1 MRSNTNI
8 RKIVIWL
15 VVIAVVSLT
24 IAAIAF
30 FNTENYIVRFWDRSN
45 FEGNSIDEVKT
56 FDIDKVKTFDV
67 EQLKKIYIHSVS
79 SDVSVF
85 STDEE
90 DVKIHFYGSSTAG
103 SEKEL
108 PNLITN
114 LEGNKLKIE
123 IKYPKALLYYPKEL
137 FYNATVVLDVYIP
150 QDYTGNIN
158 IDTVSADVDMSGLD
172 LNDFKCKTV
181 SGDLRIESLGSDNL
195 TLHTTSGD
203 VDIVDFSGNLEAD
216 SVSGDIDV
224 EYRVFDNNVDI
235 KTISGKVKIDLPQ
248 YAEFHLKT
256 NTVSGEVVAKFP
268 ITIISFNKMN
278 QLEGTVGTGDNRIVV
293 DTVSGDIYINKF

>member
-24 IAAIAF
+24 IAAVAF

-56 FDIDKVKTFDV
+56 FDIDEVKTFGID
-67 EQLKKIYIHSVS
+67 QLKEIYIHSVS
-79 SDVSVF
+79 PDVSVF

-123 IKYPKALLYYPKEL
+123 IKYPKVL
-137 FYNATVVLDVYIP
+137 FYNANVVLDVYIP

-172 LNDFKCKTV
+172 LNDFKCKTR
-181 SGDLRIESLGSDNL
+181 SPEI
-195 TLHTTSGD
+195 
-203 VDIVDFSGNLEAD
+203 
-216 SVSGDIDV
+216 
-224 EYRVFDNNVDI
+224 
-235 KTISGKVKIDLPQ
+235 
-248 YAEFHLKT
+248 
-256 NTVSGEVVAKFP
+256 
-268 ITIISFNKMN
+268 
-278 QLEGTVGTGDNRIVV
+278 
-293 DTVSGDIYINKF
+293 